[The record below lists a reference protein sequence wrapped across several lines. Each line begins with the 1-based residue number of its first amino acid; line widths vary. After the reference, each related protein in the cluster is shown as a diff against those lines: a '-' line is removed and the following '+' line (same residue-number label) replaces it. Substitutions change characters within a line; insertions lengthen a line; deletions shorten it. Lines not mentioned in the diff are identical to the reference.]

1 MPMNE
6 DGTLKEVQVDGKKYK
21 GKALYDILEHNVR
34 RAFVSRDPK
43 KREQGRNTLWYL
55 WTAPNSPLYGRD
67 KMTTFERYFLAE
79 KETWTEVKNAYYR
92 LIEKEETADRI
103 LQEFGLAGEN
113 VHIINGHVPVHQSAG
128 ESPVK
133 CGGKVLII
141 DGGFCRACLLYTSP
155 LT

>member
-79 KETWTEVKNAYYR
+79 KETWTEVKNDV
-92 LIEKEETADRI
+92 LPPDR
-103 LQEFGLAGEN
+103 ERG
-113 VHIINGHVPVHQSAG
+113 
-128 ESPVK
+128 
-133 CGGKVLII
+133 
-141 DGGFCRACLLYTSP
+141 DGGPDLTGVRACR
-155 LT
+155 

>member
-1 MPMNE
+1 M
-6 DGTLKEVQVDGKKYK
+6 
-21 GKALYDILEHNVR
+21 R

-141 DGGFCRACLLYTSP
+141 DGGFCRAYHKETGIAGYT
-155 LT
+155 LI